1 MFKLSFD
8 EEDEIAPTSSGH
20 SDDGEAEAE
29 EEVQRRNSET
39 SKFMG
44 SFR

>member
-1 MFKLSFD
+1 MFKLSLD

-20 SDDGEAEAE
+20 SDEAEAEAE
-29 EEVQRRNSET
+29 EEVQRRNSE
-39 SKFMG
+39 SSRFMG